1 MTHDQNIQALQ
12 NALTHYGFTHLQ
24 VMAKGSKYYL
34 LKGDKA
40 VSPIL
45 TYNDLNHFIMGAGQA
60 KKLKL

>member
-12 NALTHYGFTHLQ
+12 NALTHYALNVI
-24 VMAKGSKYYL
+24 VMAKGRKFYL

-45 TYNDLNHFIMGAGQA
+45 TYNELNHFIMGAGQA